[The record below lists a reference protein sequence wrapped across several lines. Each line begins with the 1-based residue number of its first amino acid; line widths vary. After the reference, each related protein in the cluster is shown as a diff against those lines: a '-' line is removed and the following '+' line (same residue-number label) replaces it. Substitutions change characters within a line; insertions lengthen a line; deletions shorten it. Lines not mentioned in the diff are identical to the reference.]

1 MWLGRPFFD
10 ENNWRWQV
18 NENHLYNTKNVPEDQ
33 ATEIYLGI
41 YDVGEGEHESNNEK
55 SGVVSATLV
64 IFQGDVEID
73 KKHVVI
79 NQKSVEKS
87 KK

>member
-1 MWLGRPFFD
+1 M
-10 ENNWRWQV
+10 
-18 NENHLYNTKNVPEDQ
+18 YNIKNIPKDQ

-64 IFQGDVEID
+64 IFLGDVEID